1 MINIKSDE
9 FRNYL
14 KKCCNWDSIETVFH
28 DSTFL
33 VACKDKLIYISSF
46 SSENNFLPKKGLVFD
61 MVSGQTLEAE
71 GY

>member
-1 MINIKSDE
+1 MINIKSYE
-9 FRNYL
+9 HRNFL

-28 DSTFL
+28 DSAFS

-46 SSENNFLPKKGLVFD
+46 SSESNFVPKKGLVFD
-61 MVSGQTLEAE
+61 MVFGQTLEAE